1 MSEKKKLEKIH
12 KTASDKCYEN
22 RAILDSLILNS
33 QACSAKCHVLLEM
46 VQKRNSKISE
56 KIEESREILDIA
68 D

>member
-12 KTASDKCYEN
+12 KTASGKCYEN
-22 RAILDSLILNS
+22 RAILDSLILNA
-33 QACSAKCHVLLEM
+33 QACSAQCHMLLEM

-56 KIEESREILDIA
+56 KIEESMEILDIA